1 MDGTALACQS
11 RSSETRA
18 GIVAL
23 MGCGGVYDSTLYED
37 NGMEHLHRKE
47 QFIGKDFGISED
59 DILGIIEGGVSLFH
73 DLLFKRP
80 MGESRSDVFE
90 LAGVIPDRVENRML
104 VIETALQNGFMER
117 DAALTVQKAFFM
129 AWVDSL
135 DYKPDWL
142 ERIVSQI

>member
-47 QFIGKDFGISED
+47 QFIGKDFGISSD
-59 DILGIIEGGVSLFH
+59 SRKPVNLLKTKDLFFV
-73 DLLFKRP
+73 L
-80 MGESRSDVFE
+80 S
-90 LAGVIPDRVENRML
+90 
-104 VIETALQNGFMER
+104 
-117 DAALTVQKAFFM
+117 
-129 AWVDSL
+129 
-135 DYKPDWL
+135 
-142 ERIVSQI
+142 